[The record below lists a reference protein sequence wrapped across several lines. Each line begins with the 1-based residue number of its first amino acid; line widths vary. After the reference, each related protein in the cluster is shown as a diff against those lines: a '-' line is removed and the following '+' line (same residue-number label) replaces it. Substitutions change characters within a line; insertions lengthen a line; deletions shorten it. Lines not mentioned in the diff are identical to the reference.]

1 MKAANKK
8 PVVVQGDH
16 KVGYGRPPV
25 DRRFKPGQSGNPRG
39 TSRKL
44 KHTPYE
50 EQLKGIVTDEL
61 YRKIPVRDG
70 DRTVRVPIMQA
81 IIRSAAVS
89 AAKGDVRAQRLVA
102 ELVRWT
108 EEGRLA
114 SKLKGLEDA
123 FDYKEGWSKELA
135 RRKRV
140 GIVAE
145 EPVPHPDH
153 IKIDWDRAEIDII
166 GPMTPEQKKAI
177 DEMRALKESYNEEIK
192 WIQQELSETPGDSRL
207 LSHLDRVKRAL
218 GKISSVIKD

>member
-1 MKAANKK
+1 MRKGSSMKAANKK

-70 DRTVRVPIMQA
+70 DWTARIPIMQA

-114 SKLKGLEDA
+114 SKLRGLEDA

-135 RRKRV
+135 RRKRL
-140 GIVAE
+140 GIVGE

-153 IKIDWDRAEIDII
+153 IEIDWNRAEIDII
-166 GPMTPEQKKAI
+166 GPMTRKQKKHTTRCEPSKRVA
-177 DEMRALKESYNEEIK
+177 RKTSN
-192 WIQQELSETPGDSRL
+192 GFSRNCWRRPTTARCCRTWL
-207 LSHLDRVKRAL
+207 T
-218 GKISSVIKD
+218 